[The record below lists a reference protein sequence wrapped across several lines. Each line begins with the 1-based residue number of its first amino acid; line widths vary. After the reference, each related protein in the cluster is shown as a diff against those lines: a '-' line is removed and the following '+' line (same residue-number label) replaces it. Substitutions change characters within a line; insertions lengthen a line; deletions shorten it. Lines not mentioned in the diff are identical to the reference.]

1 MSEGRPADVA
11 LLRKFS
17 PLDGMKNDNLTALA
31 RKVAVSE
38 LPAGRI
44 LFKEGDTA
52 KRTIWLVSGMLELR
66 ERDRTVAMIRGGT
79 PESRNPISQSLPR
92 LQTARAVDPIEYLAI
107 DSDLLDMM
115 ITWDQTGTYEVAEL
129 QAQFGNTG
137 GDDWMTTLL
146 QTKAFHRIPP
156 ANIQAIF
163 MRMQR
168 VACRAGEIVIQ
179 QGAEG
184 DYFYAIVSG
193 KCIVT
198 RETPLNREG
207 IRLAELSV
215 GDTFGEEA
223 LISEAKRNA
232 TVAMAT
238 DGVLMRLNKQDFREL
253 MNEPLQQ
260 WVTYEEARETIAK
273 GGRWL
278 DVRLPSEFQN
288 LALEGAVNIPLYFI
302 RLKLTALDR
311 NVPYVL
317 YCDTGRRSSAAAFIM
332 LERGFDAYVLRGG
345 LSSAEPQLRRP
356 G

>member
-1 MSEGRPADVA
+1 
-11 LLRKFS
+11 
-17 PLDGMKNDNLTALA
+17 
-31 RKVAVSE
+31 
-38 LPAGRI
+38 
-44 LFKEGDTA
+44 
-52 KRTIWLVSGMLELR
+52 
-66 ERDRTVAMIRGGT
+66 
-79 PESRNPISQSLPR
+79 
-92 LQTARAVDPIEYLAI
+92 
-107 DSDLLDMM
+107 
-115 ITWDQTGTYEVAEL
+115 
-129 QAQFGNTG
+129 
-137 GDDWMTTLL
+137 
-146 QTKAFHRIPP
+146 
-156 ANIQAIF
+156 
-163 MRMQR
+163 
-168 VACRAGEIVIQ
+168 
-179 QGAEG
+179 
-184 DYFYAIVSG
+184 
-193 KCIVT
+193 

-207 IRLAELSV
+207 IRLAELSI

-317 YCDTGRRSSAAAFIM
+317 YCDTGRRSSA
-332 LERGFDAYVLRGG
+332 
-345 LSSAEPQLRRP
+345 
-356 G
+356 